1 MRSVLDGELDIV
13 VLALLVATKQRILFM
28 CFGIIRQQ
36 RKFELILSQLINNTY
51 FSLGLFKI
59 GWLLTFVFTR
69 GVIWSC
75 TWVRLFTDGAVARD
89 TGSAS
94 TGGVL
99 CDQLGNQ
106 ILGFNH
112 YLERCTPFEAELWGI
127 LDSLLILLSKDFKRA
142 MIQID
147 NPKVVRA
154 LQDNG
159 MEDSGINVIR
169 RV

>member
-1 MRSVLDGELDIV
+1 MPDGVLNLDMFRV
-13 VLALLVATKQRILFM
+13 WLSEDMVKQ
-28 CFGIIRQQ
+28 
-36 RKFELILSQLINNTY
+36 
-51 FSLGLFKI
+51 I
-59 GWLLTFVFTR
+59 GAAE
-69 GVIWSC
+69 S